1 MSAKGRG
8 EEVRKRLR
16 YNKKKDKRSVE
27 DEWEGMVN
35 PQNLWKLSFEV
46 LSSVDHRISSDQV
59 ALKEKLGEFGP
70 EFDSLIHSLT
80 NIMLFKDPF
89 LHADDFLEMLRQ
101 LLVTRSGA
109 MVCTPEF
116 FDAWLTTKAYAKGK
130 TGKER
135 WKKHY
140 SAQKCML
147 LAARRLYVLMPTP
160 SILFGCLSTVN
171 LSKSSLSKNLGLIDA
186 GAADAPEPVYLDR
199 VPFSTGT
206 MYEQKC
212 NSVYRMSLGHFFN
225 VSDISTNPKEP
236 AVLGPLPM
244 TTSPD
249 LRDMPDGKYEN
260 NPWQELL
267 SCTGILFSS
276 IGTFAD
282 GWVGIEDIE
291 RVYTWPD
298 AEAFRSGHGPDPVFD
313 DKTVF
318 EIISIVRVPLQKI
331 LEIDATERNENFPLK
346 DWPETRVERLLALQG
361 PLSFIIDLFLNNV
374 RCSDVHYFF
383 AYYRGEF

>member
-1 MSAKGRG
+1 MSAKGIG

-16 YNKKKDKRSVE
+16 YKQKKDKRSVE
-27 DEWEGMVN
+27 DEWDGMVN
-35 PQNLWKLSFEV
+35 LQNLWKLSFEV
-46 LSSVDHRISSDQV
+46 LSSVDHRISSDQA
-59 ALKEKLGEFGP
+59 ALKEILGEFGP

-80 NIMLFKDPF
+80 NKMLFKDPF
-89 LHADDFLEMLRQ
+89 LHADDFLELLRE

-116 FDAWLTTKAYAKGK
+116 FDAWLAAKAYAKGK

-147 LAARRLYVLMPTP
+147 LAARRQYVLMPTP

-186 GAADAPEPVYLDR
+186 GAADAPEPVYLER
-199 VPFSTGT
+199 VPFGTGT

-225 VSDISTNPKEP
+225 VADISTNPKEP
-236 AVLGPLPM
+236 AVLSPEPM
-244 TTSPD
+244 TTSQG
-249 LRDMPDGKYEN
+249 LRDMPDGKYET

-267 SCTGILFSS
+267 SCTGTLFSR

-282 GWVGIEDIE
+282 GWVGIEEIDC
-291 RVYTWPD
+291 VYTWPD
-298 AEAFRSGHGPDPVFD
+298 AEVFCSAHGPDPAFD

-331 LEIDATERNENFPLK
+331 LDIDATKHDENFSLK
-346 DWPETRVERLLALQG
+346 DWPETRVIRLLALHG
-361 PLSFIIDLFLNNV
+361 PLAFIIDLFLTNV